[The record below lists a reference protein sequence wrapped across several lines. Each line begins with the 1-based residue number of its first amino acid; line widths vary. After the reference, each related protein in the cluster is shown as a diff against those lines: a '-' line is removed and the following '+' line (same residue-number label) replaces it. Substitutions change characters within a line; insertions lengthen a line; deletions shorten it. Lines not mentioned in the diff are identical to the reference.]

1 MSTHVAARWVSSSRL
16 CTGRRCGWCGMGVK
30 GRGVLGSWGDRFLG
44 CWGAGVPGSRL
55 FGFSGPRGTQ
65 TLAAKGD
72 PSPAEGQEQGW
83 SISCMGV
90 PRVGGQEG
98 EERGLCPCSAS
109 PSHRAAGVHVQQ
121 PWVLSGCRGPSPATL
136 CTPAPRSN
144 VPQHPHFVPLRT
156 RSRSFAGCC
165 QQPRA
170 GNRVACLFA
179 GSRKAPAVLK
189 AGFMFLEAAR
199 GCLYV
204 LTLQTPLPLPSRPQ
218 KAGFRAGLCTRGEQS
233 TVLTAPAATCRLWD
247 PVWVQNTS
255 MLRLLLPAFG

>member
-1 MSTHVAARWVSSSRL
+1 MAGSW
-16 CTGRRCGWCGMGVK
+16 GV
-30 GRGVLGSWGDRFLG
+30 GVLGCQVPGVLRSWSLGVPASWGARVLG
-44 CWGAGVPGSRL
+44 SRGPAVPGSRL

-72 PSPAEGQEQGW
+72 PSPAEGQERGW
-83 SISCMGV
+83 SISCMGA
-90 PRVGGQEG
+90 PQVGGQEG
-98 EERGLCPCSAS
+98 RERGLCPCSAS
-109 PSHRAAGVHVQQ
+109 PSRRAAGVHVQQ

-136 CTPAPRSN
+136 CTPAPSST

-204 LTLQTPLPLPSRPQ
+204 LTLQTPLPLLSQPQ
-218 KAGFRAGLCTRGEQS
+218 QAGFRAGLCTRGEQS
-233 TVLTAPAATCRLWD
+233 TVPTAPAATCRLWD

-255 MLRLLLPAFG
+255 MLRFLLPAFG